1 MIRPLYIFDIDG
13 TLSLPDHRRHL
24 VEAPACPQCS
34 GSGYSVADVASYSP
48 NCSFCK
54 GAKTDPR
61 FKPDWIAFYDACG
74 EDAENKPVMDTMRR
88 LIKTGA
94 EVWFFT
100 GRTDRVRQLTEDWLW
115 NHTWLT
121 YRELQGGQ
129 VVMRRDGDWRADDVI
144 KQEMLDAMLPEDR
157 ARLVAVFDDRA
168 RVVAMWRRNGI
179 PCFQVAEGN
188 F

>member
-1 MIRPLYIFDIDG
+1 MSRPLYIFDIDG

-24 VEAPACPQCS
+24 VECPACPQCDGKS
-34 GSGYSVADVASYSP
+34 TVYQ
-48 NCSFCK
+48 F
-54 GAKTDPR
+54 GANLTCNVCNGTGKQPW
-61 FKPDWIAFYDACG
+61 FIPDWKGFYDACG
-74 EDAENKPVMDTMRR
+74 RDKPNKPVIEVMNR
-88 LIKTGA
+88 LHKSSDI
-94 EVWFFT
+94 WFFT
-100 GRTDRVRQLTEDWLW
+100 GRTDRVRVLTEHWLW
-115 NHTWLT
+115 LYTKLGMKSVKN
-121 YRELQGGQ
+121 GQ